1 MTERGNHFSWL
12 RGKDVMLSIRK
23 HIVPMCIYIY
33 IDTCIYACMH
43 SYVYIY
49 IDR

>member
-23 HIVPMCIYIY
+23 HIVPMCIYYIY
-33 IDTCIYACMH
+33 RHMYIRMH
-43 SYVYIY
+43 AFLCVYIY
-49 IDR
+49 I